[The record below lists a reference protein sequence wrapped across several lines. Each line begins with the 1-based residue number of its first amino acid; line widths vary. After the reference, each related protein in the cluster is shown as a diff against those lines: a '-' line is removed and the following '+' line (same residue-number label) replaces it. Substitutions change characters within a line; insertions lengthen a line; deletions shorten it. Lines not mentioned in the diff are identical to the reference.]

1 MQAKD
6 LETHYNINLN
16 YSLGNSHWRLL
27 NHNQSWMQLFPHIQV
42 KINSIVAKIVTFTKY
57 FLATLKFNFDFT
69 SVDKERGQGL
79 NILREGLNE
88 K

>member
-1 MQAKD
+1 MEITLHKKTFKLMEEVQAKD

-42 KINSIVAKIVTFTKY
+42 KINSIVAKNSHFYIY
-57 FLATLKFNFDFT
+57 LQL
-69 SVDKERGQGL
+69 
-79 NILREGLNE
+79 
-88 K
+88 